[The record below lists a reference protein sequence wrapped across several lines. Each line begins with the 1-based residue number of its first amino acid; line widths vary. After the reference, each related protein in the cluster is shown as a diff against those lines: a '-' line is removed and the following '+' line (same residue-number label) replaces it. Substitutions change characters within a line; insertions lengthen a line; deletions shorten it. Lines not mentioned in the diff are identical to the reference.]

1 MKRNWKLAAAA
12 AFVLGTGPAL
22 AEGSELPKTLVW
34 TTYGTGA
41 TANAQSIA
49 IGSVLKQSDE
59 VNLRILPGKNDV
71 SRLLPLL
78 SGKAQF
84 SATGSDN
91 VYSQEG
97 VFTFG
102 ERAWGPQP
110 TSILLHNISDSC
122 SSIFSIAGDL
132 DDVNSMADLKGK
144 RLGLVRSSAAFL
156 SGAKAQ
162 LAFAG
167 LTLDDVEVVDVGSN
181 GAAVDALIAG
191 SVDFT
196 QTSTSSG
203 TVVKMQAGPRGVKHI
218 ETPFDDEEGWARL
231 QSVVPW
237 YQKHHCTVGAAVPE
251 GGMEGITSPYP
262 VLISINGDDDLAYS
276 MTKWMHENID
286 NYRDKAPANG
296 GWALD
301 RQNLEGSLVPINAGA
316 VRYYKEIGAWTD
328 AAEANRQKGLM
339 RQKVLKETWDAYVPE
354 ASQDAEE
361 FKAGWAAA
369 RSAALKDAGLPV
381 LFETW

>member
-1 MKRNWKLAAAA
+1 MKRYWKFAAAA
-12 AFVLGTGPAL
+12 AFVLSAGTAL
-22 AEGSELPKTLVW
+22 AEGGELPKTLVW

-49 IGSVLKQSDE
+49 IGSVLKQTDE
-59 VNLRILPGKNDV
+59 VNLRILPGKNDI

-110 TSILLHNISDSC
+110 TSILMHNISDAC

-156 SGAKAQ
+156 LGAKAQ

-181 GAAVDALIAG
+181 GAAVDGIIAG
-191 SVDFT
+191 QVDFT
-196 QTSTSSG
+196 QTSTASG

-218 ETPFDDEEGWARL
+218 ETPHDDAEGWARL
-231 QSVVPW
+231 QAVVPW
-237 YQKHHCTVGAAVPE
+237 YQPQICTVGAAVPE

-262 VLISINGDDDLAYS
+262 VLIAINGDDDLAYA

-339 RQKVLKETWDAYVPE
+339 RQKVLRETWDEYVPT

-361 FKAGWAAA
+361 FKNGWAAA
-369 RSAALKDAGLPV
+369 RAAALKEAGLPV
-381 LFETW
+381 LFESW